1 MKKTLTL
8 ILSLLV
14 FVAQTQAQ
22 DLALAKVFGDHMVLQ
37 QGKPTS
43 VFGTAPAGAEV
54 TIEFAQQLQKATADD
69 GGAWTVQLKALET
82 NAEGQTLKV
91 SAGDAAVEVTDVL
104 VGEVWMC
111 SGQSNMAWSL
121 SRSDTGEEA
130 AKSANYPK
138 LRFITTKT
146 ATAAEPQSDIV
157 AGEWQICTPDTAPAF
172 SAVGFFFGRELLQD
186 LDTPIGLIG
195 TAWGGK
201 PAEAFTSRATLETFA
216 EAKPLLDELD
226 ARQAAYDPERAQAVY
241 EKAKAAHDEKL
252 EAFRAAKR
260 AGENPKNPGRAPT
273 MQSAPNLAPNA
284 CSAIY
289 NQMIAPWNSYAI
301 AGAIWYQGESN
312 ASRAGQYETI
322 FPLMINDWRKH
333 RRGDEFPFYF
343 VQLANFKQPP
353 TEPGAPDAWA
363 ELQNAQTLTLNYLDN
378 LGMAIINDIGEANDI
393 HPGNKEDVGKR
404 LSRWALAEHYGKGVS
419 PVSGPIMSKHEVV
432 DGGVRVHFDHVGEGL
447 KARDG
452 GELKQFVIA
461 ADDQNWVWADAKI
474 EDGGKS
480 VLVSSADVA
489 KPAAARYAWAAN
501 PEGANLV
508 NSVGLPASLFRTD
521 DWPLSTEGVVT
532 LADAAAARNVANLD
546 KVHDRLRSQGWE
558 ILFNGK
564 NLDGWRNPYD
574 YGEATVKNGEI
585 HLAADK
591 KFFLVSEK
599 KYANFQLVAEIH
611 LPEGKA
617 NSGIMFRCHV
627 EPGKVYGYQ
636 AECDGSERRWS
647 GGLYDEGRRK
657 WIWPSTEGRSEE
669 KFLEHLEE
677 SQAFM
682 KKPEVAG
689 ALKRNDWNRY
699 QIVCNGDRIHIRV
712 NGVTVTNFRDDMDAE
727 GFIGI
732 QHHGEK
738 GAVYRFRNIYLKP
751 ME

>member
-8 ILSLLV
+8 IFSLLV
-14 FVAQTQAQ
+14 FAVQAQAQ

-43 VFGTAPAGAEV
+43 IFGTAPTGSEV
-54 TIEFAQQLQKATADD
+54 TVEFAQQLLKATADD
-69 GGAWTVQLKALET
+69 DGAWTVQLKALET
-82 NAEGQTLKV
+82 SADGRTLKV
-91 SAGDAAVEVTDVL
+91 SAGDAAVEVKDVL

-111 SGQSNMAWSL
+111 SGQSNMAWTL
-121 SRSDTGEEA
+121 NRSHTGEEA
-130 AKSANYPK
+130 AAAANFPN
-138 LRFITTKT
+138 LRFFTTTT
-146 ATAAEPQSDIV
+146 ATAAEPQSDV
-157 AGEWQICTPDTAPAF
+157 TGGEWKICAPDTAPTF
-172 SAVGFFFGRELLQD
+172 SAVGFFFGRELLQN
-186 LDTPIGLIG
+186 LDTPIGLVG

-201 PAEAFTSRATLETFA
+201 PSEAFTSRAMLETVEA
-216 EAKPLLDELD
+216 AKPLLAELD
-226 ARQAAYDPERAQAVY
+226 ARQAAYDPAAADAAYQKRKADYDERIAAFR
-241 EKAKAAHDEKL
+241 KAKA
-252 EAFRAAKR
+252 
-260 AGENPKNPGRAPT
+260 AGENPKHPGRAPAAP
-273 MQSAPNLAPNA
+273 SAPNLAPNA
-284 CSAIY
+284 CSSIY

-312 ASRAGQYETI
+312 ASRAVQYETI
-322 FPLMINDWRKH
+322 FPAMIADWRKQ
-333 RRGDEFPFYF
+333 RLGDEFPFYL
-343 VQLANFKQPP
+343 VQLANFKAPP
-353 TEPGAPDAWA
+353 TEPGAPDVWA
-363 ELQNAQTLTLNYLDN
+363 ELQNAQTLTLQKVPNA
-378 LGMAIINDIGEANDI
+378 GIAIINDIGEANDI

-404 LSRWALAEHYGKGVS
+404 LSRWALAEHYGKSVS
-419 PVSGPIMSKHEVV
+419 PVSGPIMSKHEII

-461 ADDQNWVWADAKI
+461 AEDQKWVWADAKI

-508 NSVGLPASLFRTD
+508 NSAGLPASLFRTD
-521 DWPLSTEGVVT
+521 DWPLSSEGVET
-532 LADAAAARNVANLD
+532 LADQTAARNLANLD

-558 ILFNGK
+558 ILFNGTD
-564 NLDGWRNPYD
+564 LDGWRNPYD

-591 KFFLVSEK
+591 KFFLVTEK
-599 KYANFQLVAEIH
+599 KYADFQLVAEIH

-657 WIWPSTEGRSEE
+657 WIWPSTKDRSEE
-669 KFLEHLEE
+669 KFQAHLEE
-677 SQAFM
+677 SLAHM
-682 KKPEVAG
+682 AKPEVAG
-689 ALKRNDWNRY
+689 ALKRNDWNKY
-699 QIVCNGDRIHIRV
+699 HISCVGDRIHIRV
-712 NGVTVTNFRDDMDAE
+712 NGVTITNFRDDMDAE

-751 ME
+751 VE